1 MVMRYKG
8 YIYCVVC
15 LINGKWYFGQTMR
28 NIDDRFKEHLRHRGD
43 FKFHRAICKYGEEN
57 FSIEEVMHVE
67 APTKEELKAKLD
79 FLEKH
84 FIQRYDT
91 RRNGYN
97 STDGGDGI
105 FMPRTEEWKRKIS
118 ISLMGHPGALKGKH
132 HSEESKRLMSERM
145 KGKKLSEQAKL
156 KISKANKGKHVSE
169 EVRQRL
175 KEMNSGENNP
185 FYNKRHTDKT
195 KQIMSEK
202 KIGNKGYWLGKK
214 RSEET
219 KRKISESLKGNIP
232 WNKKV

>member
-1 MVMRYKG
+1 MRYFKG
-8 YIYCVVC
+8 YIYCVTC
-15 LINGKWYFGQTMR
+15 LVNGKWYFGQTMR
-28 NIDDRFKEHLRHRGD
+28 NIAIRFKDHLRHRGD
-43 FKFHRAICKYGEEN
+43 YKFHRAIRKYGEEN

-97 STDGGDGI
+97 STDGGEGI
-105 FMPRTEEWKRKIS
+105 LMPRTEEWKRKIS

-132 HSEESKRLMSERM
+132 LSEESKRLMSERM

-156 KISKANKGKHVSE
+156 KISKANKGKHVFE
-169 EVRQRL
+169 EVKQRL

-185 FYNKRHTDKT
+185 FYNKRHTDKA

-202 KIGNKGYWLGKK
+202 KIGSKGYWLGKK

>member
-1 MVMRYKG
+1 MRD
-8 YIYCVVC
+8 
-15 LINGKWYFGQTMR
+15 
-28 NIDDRFKEHLRHRGD
+28 IDDRFKEHLRHRGD
-43 FKFHRAICKYGEEN
+43 YKFHRAIRKYGEKN
-57 FSIEEVMHVE
+57 FSIEEVMYVE

-79 FLEKH
+79 FLEKY

-105 FMPRTEEWKRKIS
+105 LMPRTEEWKRKIS
-118 ISLMGHPGALKGKH
+118 ISLMGHSSTLKGKH
-132 HSEESKRLMSERM
+132 LPEESKRLMSERM

-169 EVRQRL
+169 EVKQRL

-185 FYNKRHTDKT
+185 FYNKRHTDKV

-202 KIGNKGYWLGKK
+202 KIGSKGYWLGKK